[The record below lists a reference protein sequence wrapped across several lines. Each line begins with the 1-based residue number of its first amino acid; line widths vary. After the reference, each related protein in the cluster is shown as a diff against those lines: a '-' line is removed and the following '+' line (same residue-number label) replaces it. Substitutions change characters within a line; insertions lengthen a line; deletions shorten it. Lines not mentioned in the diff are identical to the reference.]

1 MMEQWEIEQEAE
13 RLEKEI
19 KERNDLFMM
28 KVHRRDNAATL
39 I

>member
-13 RLEKEI
+13 RLQKQI
-19 KERNDLFMM
+19 NERNEVFMM
-28 KVHRRDNAATL
+28 KVKRKDSAATK